1 MNFELS
7 LSLESDLN
15 SRTMTSSKNEQSDVA
30 NSELQS
36 SWSRRSRSRRKRNE
50 IRDLHI
56 YLIPPEAWQNG
67 RSLAQIDV
75 VNNSISMGFIRV
87 SEDTTL
93 VDLRPEIISQ
103 LEDDVFSQDYVLL
116 EELGDTLLR
125 FEQNK
130 NKS

>member
-1 MNFELS
+1 
-7 LSLESDLN
+7 
-15 SRTMTSSKNEQSDVA
+15 MTSSKNEQSDVA
-30 NSELQS
+30 VSEESGIVIHDEDDDTTPENSELQS

-103 LEDDVFSQDYVLL
+103 LEDDVFSQDYVFVRGVGRHFT
-116 EELGDTLLR
+116 EIPKTI
-125 FEQNK
+125 
-130 NKS
+130 